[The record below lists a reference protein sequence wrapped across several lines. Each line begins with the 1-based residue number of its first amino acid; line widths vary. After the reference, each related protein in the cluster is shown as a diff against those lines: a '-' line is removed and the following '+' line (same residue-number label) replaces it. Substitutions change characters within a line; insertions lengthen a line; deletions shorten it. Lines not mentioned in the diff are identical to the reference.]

1 LILKVIE
8 TGHLGVIVI
17 NYLQYMIEQK
27 YELDLVPMVQNR
39 SIVQLIPTKLF
50 ADWYHYVS
58 PCGIKYSID
67 KLEPISFLIDDFD
80 TRIEFNDWLES
91 NFKLLF
97 DIRLSYSCTDKNQWP
112 ENRTLAV
119 FKSWFEIIH
128 SNLILDLLNEPI
140 KMI

>member
-1 LILKVIE
+1 MKKPQQELDQYPQVSNR
-8 TGHLGVIVI
+8 GVI
-17 NYLQYMIEQK
+17 Q
-27 YELDLVPMVQNR
+27 LV
-39 SIVQLIPTKLF
+39 PTKLF
-50 ADWYHYVS
+50 VDWFNYVTNN
-58 PCGIKYSID
+58 GINYSID